1 MADFSEL
8 RETPLRD
15 ELVFNGSL
23 IDVARLEVS
32 LPGGGTSL
40 REIVRHPGG
49 AAVVPV
55 EEDGMVTLVRQHRV
69 APDLMTLEIP
79 AGKLED
85 PGEDPL
91 LAARREL
98 AEEAG
103 LRARRV
109 EWLTTMLPTPGYSNE
124 RLYLYL
130 ATGLTP
136 CETHLDADEFVDV
149 VRMPLQ
155 EAVDR
160 VLGGEIPDGKTALAL
175 LLARDR
181 LQTRREEFPGPTSI

>member
-1 MADFSEL
+1 MADFSGL

-15 ELVFNGSL
+15 EVVFRGSL
-23 IDVARLEVS
+23 IDVIRRDVA

-49 AAVVPV
+49 AAAVPV
-55 EEDGMVTLVRQHRV
+55 DEDGVVTLVRQHRV

-79 AGKLED
+79 AGKLD
-85 PGEDPL
+85 SPDEDPL

-98 AEEAG
+98 EEEAG
-103 LRARRV
+103 LRARHV
-109 EWLTTMLPTPGYSNE
+109 EWLTTILPTPGYSTE

-136 CETHLDADEFVDV
+136 CQTHLDADEFVDAV
-149 VRMPLQ
+149 KMPLH
-155 EAVDR
+155 EAVGK
-160 VLGGEIPDGKTALAL
+160 VCGGEITDGKTALAL

-181 LQTRREEFPGPTSI
+181 LQACREESPGPTDM